1 MREFNLQEAKEGK
14 PVCTRDGRKARIIC
28 FDRKH
33 SEYPIVALV
42 TNKRNEEDF
51 VAYTIKGKFV
61 YGRNQPDDLVMAP
74 IKKVGWLNIYED
86 SCGTGC
92 SRRCGCLWD
101 TKEEALEHK
110 EKYCTTTIKVEWEE

>member
-1 MREFNLQEAKEGK
+1 MREFNIQEAKEGK
-14 PVCTRDGRKARIIC
+14 PVCTRDGRKVRIIC

-42 TNKRNEEDF
+42 TDNKKEDCLF
-51 VAYTIKGKFV
+51 YASNGKFIC
-61 YGRNQPDDLVMAP
+61 GGNDKPNDLVMAP
-74 IKKVGWLNIYED
+74 TKKAGWLNIYED
-86 SCGTGC
+86 SCHTGC

-110 EKYCTTTIKVEWEE
+110 EKYYITTIKVEWEE